1 MKTIQFLTIL
11 FLAGL
16 LFTGCRPDGYE
27 PIGTVND
34 NVTAISGAWKLT
46 KVTQTD
52 AESQRKGFPYAVED
66 ITTLFNYASLQLTF
80 NLTSG
85 APSTFTINNGS
96 APPITSIT
104 SGTWSVDDIKA
115 PKPILLK
122 NGAITEAMTLGGYPN
137 SVNGK
142 LKVKVTRT
150 DVATNKLLIVY
161 DYEFSR

>member
-1 MKTIQFLTIL
+1 M
-11 FLAGL
+11 AGL
-16 LFTGCRPDGYE
+16 LFTGCKPDGYD
-27 PIGTVND
+27 PIGTAND
-34 NVTAISGAWKLT
+34 NITAISGAWKLT

-80 NLTSG
+80 NLASG

-96 APPITSIT
+96 APPITGIT

-115 PKPILLK
+115 PKIISLK
-122 NGAITEAMTLGGYPN
+122 SGAVTETMTLGGYPN

-150 DVATNKLLIVY
+150 DAATNKLLIVY

>member
-1 MKTIQFLTIL
+1 M
-11 FLAGL
+11 AGL
-16 LFTGCRPDGYE
+16 LFTGCKPDGYE
-27 PIGTVND
+27 PIGNTND
-34 NVTAISGAWKLT
+34 NITAISGAWKLT

-66 ITTLFNYASLQLTF
+66 ITTLFNYSTLQLTF
-80 NLTSG
+80 NLASG

-96 APPITSIT
+96 APPITGIT
-104 SGTWSVDDIKA
+104 SGTWSVDDIKT
-115 PKPILLK
+115 PKTISLK

-150 DVATNKLLIVY
+150 DAVTNKLLIVY

>member
-1 MKTIQFLTIL
+1 MI
-11 FLAGL
+11 AGL

-27 PIGTVND
+27 PIGNAND
-34 NVTAISGAWKLT
+34 NITAISGAWKLT

-80 NLTSG
+80 NLASG

-96 APPITSIT
+96 APPITGIT
-104 SGTWSVDDIKA
+104 SGTWSVDDIKT
-115 PKPILLK
+115 PKTISLK
-122 NGAITEAMTLGGYPN
+122 NGAITEAMTLGSYPN